1 MRKPENAC
9 SKKGGVPMAL
19 YMYTVAGDCP
29 DNEEL
34 ARRVQNGDK
43 NAAELLVSNNDGY
56 LTELAAK
63 HSARCD
69 MEDLKQEGAMAL
81 LNAAKKFDP
90 SYGTKLLTYATP
102 AIESAMMDYG
112 ACVST
117 TFAIPTGRYRQL
129 RRVAHICAEAQD
141 EFEAALVHDICEKLN
156 VSKKVATEL
165 LKEYLNLYHVGQ
177 PEDDIFSSDSGDPA
191 VDYDRYMR
199 EVLALQMIED
209 ILSPREQNVIRYRLG
224 FGQPNGQGMTFQ
236 KLAIQ
241 LNYNDESGAKK
252 VYDRAIDKLKKGLP
266 SSVYGQWRAMQQ
278 SIRNA
283 RAEAECNVDI
293 YIAPQ
298 RTWYDK
304 FPKSK

>member
-117 TFAIPTGRYRQL
+117 TLAIPTGRYRKL
-129 RRVAHICAEAQD
+129 RRIAHICAEAQD
-141 EFEAALVHDICEKLN
+141 ESEAALVHDICENLN
-156 VSKKVATEL
+156 VSTKAATEL
-165 LKEYLNLYHVGQ
+165 LKDFLTIYHVG
-177 PEDDIFSSDSGDPA
+177 EFKDDMFDSDRGDPA
-191 VDYDRYMR
+191 KGYDRYMR
-199 EVLALQMIED
+199 EIFVLQMIED
-209 ILSPREQNVIRYRLG
+209 ILSPRELNVVKCYLG
-224 FGQPNGQGMTFQ
+224 IGQPNGEGMTFQ

-241 LNYNDESGAKK
+241 LNYNDESSAKK
-252 VYDRAIDKLKKGLP
+252 VYDRAINKLKKGLS
-266 SSVYGQWRAMQQ
+266 SSVYGQWKALQQ
-278 SIRNA
+278 SICDA
-283 RAEAECNVDI
+283 RAEAECTADF

-304 FPKSK
+304 FHKSK